1 MGTEVFFAAIAKPDS
16 KILRDL
22 ILLLGRQ
29 LIVIHNR
36 LFPFAA
42 TSGVAVSFPVIARDP
57 DATADLLHELLAL
70 QRLLAFGRHS
80 NYFGSAKT
88 TKLPPDG
95 RPDLPPPAEM
105 ATYCRPF
112 TM

>member
-16 KILRDL
+16 EILRDL

-29 LIVIHNR
+29 LIVKRDR
-36 LFPFAA
+36 LFPFAPA
-42 TSGVAVSFPVIARDP
+42 GRVPVGFPVIPRDT

-88 TKLPPDG
+88 TRLPPDG